1 MTMDE
6 LNSSVSEQ
14 SPFLE
19 SVEREDSSKDPSKS
33 NRRKFLV
40 ILYAVALL
48 VTMDFPITIAGA
60 PQTRLYEAIYCL
72 DWYRRNDPG
81 YIGNNG
87 MVDEQYCKIDP
98 VQADVSLLKG
108 WMGFF
113 DNLPGW
119 TSLPEFRE
127 SRQTNP
133 MLYYHVH

>member
-1 MTMDE
+1 MDE
-6 LNSSVSEQ
+6 LNSGVGER

-19 SVEREDSSKDPSKS
+19 SAERNDSSKEPSRCS
-33 NRRKFLV
+33 RRNFWV

-48 VTMDFPITIAGA
+48 VTMDLPITIAGA

-72 DWYRRNDPG
+72 DWYRRNDPSS
-81 YIGNNG
+81 IGNNG
-87 MVDEQYCKIDP
+87 MVDEQFCKIDP

-119 TSLPEFRE
+119 FSLAKFGE
-127 SRQTNP
+127 SASRHAP
-133 MLYYHVH
+133 MPYYSH